1 MEHWRDFLELDNL
14 KIEHTSKMIGSQS
27 TDNLSKK
34 KKKLNFAMFVLTI
47 ESTVQMGSFFSQH
60 IAFKQ
65 VKNGISCAP
74 TNSLIKRIP

>member
-1 MEHWRDFLELDNL
+1 MEHWCDFLELDNL
-14 KIEHTSKMIGSQS
+14 KIEHTSIMIGSQS

-34 KKKLNFAMFVLTI
+34 KKKLNFAMFFLTI

>member
-74 TNSLIKRIP
+74 TSSLIKRIP